1 MNRLAQ
7 LSKLFLIV
15 VAIAGLTFVVTGN
28 VASANNSAYLSLD
41 INSDIADS
49 KCGDGKCGGDSDK
62 SEKASAC

>member
-28 VASANNSAYLSLD
+28 VASANNSASQAVQ
-41 INSDIADS
+41 SDRCPVDRMPTTTRRPA
-49 KCGDGKCGGDSDK
+49 GR
-62 SEKASAC
+62 